1 MVQKITSY
9 LTLSFI
15 KISFLNSSIK
25 VGETKQIII
34 KFYMV
39 EVEEPVIFDREKEF
53 VPDEISLLNY
63 VLSNYENPA
72 APEPREYAVKEFDKA
87 TQAQCNKM
95 RSKLSVEATG
105 KGLTG
110 KDKGSYINLEIE
122 KLKLA
127 RKNQRDQAIE
137 KRTKELETEI
147 PEGLKMLK
155 KLSPLSTTTEDGKRI
170 QDFMIKIFDT
180 LPENVHLLATEA
192 DAK

>member
-63 VLSNYENPA
+63 VL
-72 APEPREYAVKEFDKA
+72 
-87 TQAQCNKM
+87 
-95 RSKLSVEATG
+95 
-105 KGLTG
+105 
-110 KDKGSYINLEIE
+110 
-122 KLKLA
+122 
-127 RKNQRDQAIE
+127 
-137 KRTKELETEI
+137 
-147 PEGLKMLK
+147 
-155 KLSPLSTTTEDGKRI
+155 
-170 QDFMIKIFDT
+170 
-180 LPENVHLLATEA
+180 
-192 DAK
+192 

>member
-1 MVQKITSY
+1 M
-9 LTLSFI
+9 
-15 KISFLNSSIK
+15 
-25 VGETKQIII
+25 
-34 KFYMV
+34 
-39 EVEEPVIFDREKEF
+39 
-53 VPDEISLLNY
+53 
-63 VLSNYENPA
+63 
-72 APEPREYAVKEFDKA
+72 
-87 TQAQCNKM
+87 
-95 RSKLSVEATG
+95 
-105 KGLTG
+105 TG

-180 LPENVHLLATEA
+180 LPENVHLLATES

>member
-1 MVQKITSY
+1 
-9 LTLSFI
+9 
-15 KISFLNSSIK
+15 
-25 VGETKQIII
+25 
-34 KFYMV
+34 
-39 EVEEPVIFDREKEF
+39 
-53 VPDEISLLNY
+53 
-63 VLSNYENPA
+63 
-72 APEPREYAVKEFDKA
+72 
-87 TQAQCNKM
+87 M

-122 KLKLA
+122 KLKLE
-127 RKNQRDQAIE
+127 RKNQRDEVVE

-155 KLSPLSTTTEDGKRI
+155 KLSSLSTTTEDGKRI

>member
-1 MVQKITSY
+1 
-9 LTLSFI
+9 
-15 KISFLNSSIK
+15 
-25 VGETKQIII
+25 
-34 KFYMV
+34 
-39 EVEEPVIFDREKEF
+39 
-53 VPDEISLLNY
+53 
-63 VLSNYENPA
+63 
-72 APEPREYAVKEFDKA
+72 
-87 TQAQCNKM
+87 M

-122 KLKLA
+122 KLKLE

-155 KLSPLSTTTEDGKRI
+155 KLSSLSTTTEDGKRI